1 LIFLKLNKNA
11 NTNILIV
18 GLGLLGGSYAKA
30 LKKKGYHV
38 EAITLEQ
45 SSVDYA
51 LEHGLID
58 CGSIAVE
65 ESMLSRA
72 DLIVFALYPHVLLE
86 WIEKYQHLLRP
97 GTILTDVTGVKGGIV
112 DEIQQMLRDDVEFIA
127 AHPMAGREVYGV
139 ENSDDRM
146 FEGANYIVVPTEK
159 NTPEAIALCE
169 ELGWELGF
177 ASVSRLSPREHDEM
191 IAYLSQLTH
200 CIAVTLM
207 CCHDKASLQEYT
219 GDSFR
224 DLTRIAKIND
234 TMWSELFML
243 NRQALLEQMD
253 IFSEKF
259 QELRNCIVTED
270 VDKMREMM
278 RLSTKRRAWFDK

>member
-1 LIFLKLNKNA
+1 MKLNKNA

-45 SSVDYA
+45 ASVDYA
-51 LEHGLID
+51 LEHNIIDYGTTTVDPDVIQRAELI
-58 CGSIAVE
+58 I
-65 ESMLSRA
+65 
-72 DLIVFALYPHVLLE
+72 FALYPHVLLE
-86 WIEKYQHLLRP
+86 WIKENQQYFRS
-97 GTILTDVTGVKGGIV
+97 GTILTDVTGVKENIV
-112 DEIQQMLRDDVEFIA
+112 GVIQEMLREDVEFIS

-139 ENSDDRM
+139 ENSDDRI

-159 NTPEAIALCE
+159 NTESAIALCE

-177 ASVSRLSPREHDEM
+177 RSISRLSPQEHDEM

-207 CCHDKASLQEYT
+207 CCHNKASLQEYT

-224 DLTRIAKIND
+224 DLTRIARIND
-234 TMWSELFML
+234 AMWSELFML
-243 NRQALLEQMD
+243 NKSALLEQMD
-253 IFSEKF
+253 IFINKF
-259 QELRNCIVTED
+259 QELRNCLITDD
-270 VDKMREMM
+270 VEKMRDMM

>member
-1 LIFLKLNKNA
+1 MKLNKNA

-51 LEHGLID
+51 LEHGIID
-58 CGSIAVE
+58 YGTTEVDSDA
-65 ESMLSRA
+65 LARA
-72 DLIVFALYPHVLLE
+72 ELIVFALYPHVLLE
-86 WIEKYQHLLRP
+86 WIKENQHLLRP
-97 GTILTDVTGVKGGIV
+97 GTVLTDVTGVKCGVV
-112 DEIQQMLRDDVEFIA
+112 DEVQKMLRADVEFIS

-139 ENSDDRM
+139 ENSDDRI
-146 FEGANYIVVPTEK
+146 FEGANYIVVPTER
-159 NTPEAIALCE
+159 NTEEAIALCE
-169 ELGWELGF
+169 ELGRELGF
-177 ASVSRLSPREHDEM
+177 ATVSRLSPAEHDEM

-207 CCHDKASLQEYT
+207 CCHDKKSLQAYT

-224 DLTRIAKIND
+224 DLTRIARIND
-234 TMWSELFML
+234 AMWSELFML
-243 NRQALLEQMD
+243 NKDALLEQMD
-253 IFSEKF
+253 IFMEKF
-259 QELRNCIVTED
+259 EQLRNYMVTED
-270 VDKMREMM
+270 VEKIREMM